1 MGRLYRQLVL
11 TSSVALITVI
21 AASPSSAQDTRNVI
35 SNRITSARQYNERGN
50 QRTALRPSAVRPVQ
64 YTVTGDPET
73 ITSGIVTGDT
83 FVETNGSVGE
93 SYVEDSACCDSGCGS
108 QGCGSR
114 GCGRR
119 RNRQAEG
126 AGDPWYNC
134 SCNGS
139 YKFPVPP
146 LYTYHWPGMYSQE
159 LMTNYHSPWRFPP
172 LRPYEDE
179 PSPEQDEPQA
189 NLLPEYLPVAHQVP
203 SSRSPSSRSR
213 GYEPLSAKIERLY
226 GTRR

>member
-1 MGRLYRQLVL
+1 MGRLYQQL
-11 TSSVALITVI
+11 AFI
-21 AASPSSAQDTRNVI
+21 SSAAIIAVVAATPSRAQESHKEI
-35 SNRITSARQYNERGN
+35 SNRITSARQYNHRGEL
-50 QRTALRPSAVRPVQ
+50 QATVLPDAVRPVQ

-73 ITSGIVTGDT
+73 ISSGTVAQSNVGNGNGDA
-83 FVETNGSVGE
+83 
-93 SYVEDSACCDSGCGS
+93 YIQDSACCDSGCGS

-119 RNRQAEG
+119 RNRQTEG
-126 AGDPWYNC
+126 ASDPSYNC

-172 LRPYEDE
+172 LRPYKDE
-179 PSPEQDEPQA
+179 PAPVENEPQA
-189 NLLPEYLPVAHQVP
+189 GLSPGYLPGHP
-203 SSRSPSSRSR
+203 GPGSRSR

-226 GTRR
+226 GTTR

>member
-1 MGRLYRQLVL
+1 MGRLYQQLLL
-11 TSSVALITVI
+11 TSGAALIVI
-21 AASPSSAQDTRNVI
+21 VATTPSSAQDTRTKIGDRII
-35 SNRITSARQYNERGN
+35 SAQQHSHRGN
-50 QRTALRPSAVRPVQ
+50 RPAAPRSSAVRPVQ

-73 ITSGIVTGDT
+73 ISSGIVTEGT
-83 FVETNGSVGE
+83 FVENNGSVGQ
-93 SYVEDSACCDSGCGS
+93 SYAEDSACCDSGCGS

-119 RNRQAEG
+119 RNRQTEG

-179 PSPEQDEPQA
+179 PAPDEDEPQA
-189 NLLPEYLPVAHQVP
+189 GLSPGYLPVSHQSD
-203 SSRSPSSRSR
+203 SSRYR

-226 GTRR
+226 GTVR